1 MKGQNLFFFFFFQA
15 NAQHY
20 HLFLFILIHF
30 LYKIVLLSE
39 SSSTC
44 ETCVDTEIVDFW
56 HLATVVLRLEKAQTS
71 RDFIYSWFS
80 TSVSVNFHNFIPSFT
95 FLYAK
100 LELTFNQRLSHV
112 GRIWSGMK
120 LLRWAWLDLL
130 IKAYFLNKAM
140 WCVPFRTFTLSFQVV
155 FKESCP
161 VTRDHMHYP
170 ESLNLL
176 QRIAEDLRKQT
187 FLSFWSSLPSG
198 SFGTSL
204 AWIFRIAKMSVIMD
218 LSCHH
223 INANLICYQ
232 SHTETPHRGRSEFST
247 SHTRGTLLSV
257 PDVKGRP
264 AWNISS
270 PLTHISLKALCHLK
284 TAACNVLSSLN
295 TWQIIL
301 NVYLPNFYKTT
312 QNLMAYRFVG
322 SIFTNFQ
329 ICT

>member
-1 MKGQNLFFFFFFQA
+1 
-15 NAQHY
+15 
-20 HLFLFILIHF
+20 
-30 LYKIVLLSE
+30 
-39 SSSTC
+39 
-44 ETCVDTEIVDFW
+44 
-56 HLATVVLRLEKAQTS
+56 
-71 RDFIYSWFS
+71 
-80 TSVSVNFHNFIPSFT
+80 
-95 FLYAK
+95 
-100 LELTFNQRLSHV
+100 
-112 GRIWSGMK
+112 MK

-130 IKAYFLNKAM
+130 IKAYFFNKAM

-161 VTRDHMHYP
+161 VTRDHMHYS

-176 QRIAEDLRKQT
+176 QRIAEDLRKQI
-187 FLSFWSSLPSG
+187 
-198 SFGTSL
+198 SL
-204 AWIFRIAKMSVIMD
+204 AFGRLSPRGLLEQVWRGSSASLKCQLVDF
-218 LSCHH
+218 SCHH

-232 SHTETPHRGRSEFST
+232 SHTKPPHRGRSEFST

-270 PLTHISLKALCHLK
+270 PLSHLSLKALCHLK

-329 ICT
+329 FAPSQSIEVHKKLVQT